1 MSSTILQNDEQYV
14 LRTVE
19 ERGIHFIQF
28 WFTDVLGN
36 LKVFAAT
43 PGELEDALT
52 EGMGFD
58 GTSVEGFSPAEES
71 DCVAYPDPE
80 TFQILPWRPK
90 ELGVARMFCD
100 VKTTEG
106 ETFEGDPRAALRRVC
121 EHAQD
126 LGYVLNVAP
135 AIEHFYFKDE
145 QTVEP
150 LDRDGYFDVLPLA
163 DGDNLRR
170 DTVLTVEK
178 VGIPVQ
184 YSHHEAAPSQHELT
198 LRYSDA
204 MSMADEIITYRLA
217 VKEVARA
224 HGCYASFMP
233 KPLEG
238 VDGNGLHLHLSLFD
252 LDGEDLFHDPD
263 DETGSE
269 MSLIAKQFLAGLLKY
284 APEYTMVT
292 NQYVNSYKRI
302 VRGSDAPQFITW
314 AKSNRAAMV
323 RVPRFKPGKSL
334 SSRLDLRS
342 PDPAC
347 NPYLAFAAVFAA
359 GLAGI
364 EEGLELQPPETE
376 NLYALSQEE
385 IEARGIKLLPRS
397 LEEAIEKFEGSE
409 LMRKTLG
416 DHIFNF
422 LVRTKRQEWDEY
434 QRSVS
439 SWEIKRYFSHL

>member
-1 MSSTILQNDEQYV
+1 MSSNLQQDEEFV

-36 LKVFAAT
+36 LKLFAAT

-58 GTSVEGFSPAEES
+58 GSSVEGFSTLVES

-80 TFQILPWRPK
+80 TFQVLPWRPH
-90 ELGVARMFCD
+90 EQGVGRMFCD
-100 VKTTEG
+100 IKTPEG
-106 ETFEGDPRAALRRVC
+106 DIFPGDPRQALRRVC
-121 EHAQD
+121 AHAQD
-126 LGYVLNVAP
+126 LGYILNVAP
-135 AIEHFYFKDE
+135 TIEHFYFPDE
-145 QTVEP
+145 KTPAP
-150 LDRDGYFDVLPLA
+150 LDSCGYFDILPLG
-163 DGDNLRR
+163 DGDDLRR

-204 MSMADEIITYRLA
+204 MSMADELITYRLA

-224 HGCYASFMP
+224 HGRFASFMP
-233 KPLEG
+233 KPVEG

-263 DETGSE
+263 DESGSE
-269 MSLIAKQFLAGLLKY
+269 MSVVAKQFLAGLLKY
-284 APEYTMVT
+284 APEYTLVT
-292 NQYVNSYKRI
+292 NQYVNSYKRLA
-302 VRGSDAPQFITW
+302 RGTDAPQFITW
-314 AKSNRAAMV
+314 AKSNRSALV

-347 NPYLAFAAVFAA
+347 NPYLAFAVVFAA

-364 EEGLELQPPETE
+364 EEGLELPAPQPE
-376 NLYALSQEE
+376 NLFQMDEEELASQGVRRLPSDLSQ
-385 IEARGIKLLPRS
+385 
-397 LEEAIEKFEGSE
+397 AIEVFQGSE
-409 LMRKTLG
+409 LMRRTLG
-416 DHIFNF
+416 DHIFEF
-422 LVRTKRQEWDEY
+422 LLRTKREEWEQY
-434 QRSVS
+434 MRSVS
-439 SWEIKRYFSHL
+439 GWELDRYLAVL